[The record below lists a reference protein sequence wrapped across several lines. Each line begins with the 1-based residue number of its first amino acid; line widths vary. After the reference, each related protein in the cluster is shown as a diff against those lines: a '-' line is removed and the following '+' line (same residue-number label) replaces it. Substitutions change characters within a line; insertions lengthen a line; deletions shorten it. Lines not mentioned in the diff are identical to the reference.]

1 MAEMLINIVRDERYG
16 RGWYATQPIKPG
28 TEVLREEPQVHV
40 ISRSQRGKRCDWC
53 LRNAEHLTRCTRCL
67 CAWYC
72 GHRCQK
78 NDWIQH
84 NTECRGIA
92 ATQPRMPTDK
102 ARFIARAVARESE
115 IANLSSVEGKA
126 SPDTKQLIEDQVL
139 EAMELLGV
147 AYKPSAYDAAC
158 KIKCNAFDI
167 YNHSSTTIGEGIYK
181 SCIILTDISADKQ
194 LFISY
199 IALVESCSHRRA
211 CLLDHYTFECTC
223 VRCKREEGNDGEVE
237 RNMATIKANEQLY
250 NTQIENNDKAGAMET
265 ALNLVALYR
274 CSLFTHHPAQGL
286 ALFRLGKL
294 QKQAALQQ
302 DKSGATLTFAIG
314 SLTTAVQAL
323 QICFGPDH
331 PLTKEAVLELQEAE
345 EETP

>member
-1 MAEMLINIVRDERYG
+1 MLINIVRDERYG

-28 TEVLREEPQVHV
+28 TEVLREEPQAPHTMY
-40 ISRSQRGKRCDWC
+40 
-53 LRNAEHLTRCTRCL
+53 AMPL
-67 CAWYC
+67 CVVLWA
-72 GHRCQK
+72 
-78 NDWIQH
+78 
-84 NTECRGIA
+84 
-92 ATQPRMPTDK
+92 PMP
-102 ARFIARAVARESE
+102 
-115 IANLSSVEGKA
+115 VEGKA

-158 KIKCNAFDI
+158 KMHHSCEPNCAWSFD
-167 YNHSSTTIGEGIYK
+167 GK
-181 SCIILTDISADKQ
+181 AMVILAVTDISADKQ
-194 LFISY
+194 QIRWYPFQCNISC
-199 IALVESCSHRRA
+199 A
-211 CLLDHYTFECTC
+211 
-223 VRCKREEGNDGEVE
+223 
-237 RNMATIKANEQLY
+237 
-250 NTQIENNDKAGAMET
+250 ENNDKAGAMET